1 MKAQD
6 LTGMKFGHLT
16 VIELAEPIGNKR
28 RYKCVCDCGTETI
41 VFSSNLKRG
50 NTRSCGCLRTE
61 KLVSRNKTHGMRG
74 TKLYG
79 IWASMRSRC
88 NNPHNK
94 EYHRYGGRGIVC
106 CEEWKDFTQF
116 KEWALKSGYEDG
128 LSLDRIDNDGDY
140 CPHNC
145 RWATRE
151 QQSSNTSQNVF
162 LTYNGETKTIAQWC
176 RTVGSYESRLSWRY
190 KQGWPVEEILFGRKK
205 KK

>member
-16 VIELAEPIGNKR
+16 VIELAEPRGGKR
-28 RYKCVCDCGTETI
+28 CYRCVCDCGKETVVI
-41 VFSSNLKRG
+41 ASNLKRG
-50 NTRSCGCLRTE
+50 NTQSCGCLRT
-61 KLVSRNKTHGMRG
+61 NKIVLHNKIHGMKK

-79 IWASMRSRC
+79 IWSSMRSRC

-94 EYHRYGGRGIVC
+94 EYHRYGGRGISC
-106 CEEWKDFTQF
+106 CKEWGSFIPF
-116 KEWALKSGYEDG
+116 KEWALKAGYEGG

-140 CPHNC
+140 CPENC

-162 LTYNGETKTIAQWC
+162 LTYSGETKTIAQWC
-176 RTVGSYESRLSWRY
+176 RAVGSYEARLSWRY